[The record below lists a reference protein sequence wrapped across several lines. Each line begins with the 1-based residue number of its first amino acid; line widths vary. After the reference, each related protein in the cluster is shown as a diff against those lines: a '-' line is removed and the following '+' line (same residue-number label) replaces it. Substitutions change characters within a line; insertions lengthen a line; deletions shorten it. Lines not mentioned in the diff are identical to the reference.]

1 MTMEVKGSAIAVLPK
16 FIEQKFG
23 AAGLQQWQAALPA
36 DAQKVYQGG
45 VLISEWYPIKQTYL
59 DPTALMCELFFNGD
73 SIGAHEIGRYSAD
86 FALKGIYRAFVKL
99 SSIRSF
105 INRANTVMTTY
116 YKPSAMEIHSVE
128 DGRLVLHM
136 TIFPVPSEYAELR
149 IAGWIQRSIEIHGCK
164 EVTWAI
170 PKSLTKKDLVTELV
184 FTWK

>member
-1 MTMEVKGSAIAVLPK
+1 MQVKGTAIAVLPT
-16 FIEQKFG
+16 FIKEKFG
-23 AAGLQQWQAALPA
+23 AARLQQWLSALPA
-36 DAQKVYQGG
+36 DAHKVFAGG
-45 VLISEWYPIKQTYL
+45 VLISEWYPIKELYL
-59 DPTALMCELFFNGD
+59 DPTALMCEQFYNGD
-73 SIGAHEIGRYSAD
+73 SIGAYEIGRYSSD
-86 FALKGIYRAFVKL
+86 FALKGIYKAFVKL

-128 DGRLVLHM
+128 DGRLVLHI

-170 PKSLTKKDLVTELV
+170 PRSLTKKDPLTELV